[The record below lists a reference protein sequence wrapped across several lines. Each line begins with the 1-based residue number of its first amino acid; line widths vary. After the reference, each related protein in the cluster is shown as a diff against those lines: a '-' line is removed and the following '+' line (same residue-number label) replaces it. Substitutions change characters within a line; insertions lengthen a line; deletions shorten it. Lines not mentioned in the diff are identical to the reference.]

1 MEFIIDKNY
10 DDTRI
15 DKYLRKQLENLP
27 LGEIFK
33 LFRKGDVKVNG
44 KRVKENQRIFEGDKV
59 SIYLKGDFSKVEEK
73 FIQLSQEEK
82 NFIKEN
88 IKFEN
93 EDMLVFYKPSGTVMH
108 KGSGFDYGLSEM
120 LKAYYKNPHFTF
132 VNRIDKETSG
142 LVLGSKNLIKTREL
156 TEKIRERTISKCYY
170 VIVKGNS
177 PKEFT
182 IKNKL
187 KDTGEKIV
195 VDKEGK
201 EAITYF
207 ETIYSKGKYSLLKAT
222 LETGRK
228 HQIRVQLA
236 SYGLPIVGDNKYGY
250 REGKEMFL
258 NSYLIEFDDFYYE
271 NEIPKSFKEK
281 IDFKGF

>member
-15 DKYLRKQLENLP
+15 DKYLRKHLENLP

-44 KRVKENQRIFEGDKV
+44 KKVKENHRIFEGDKV
-59 SIYLKGDFSKVEEK
+59 FVYAKVEALKDEET
-73 FIQLSQEEK
+73 FLELSQEEK
-82 NFIKEN
+82 TFVKNN
-88 IKFEN
+88 IKFEDEN
-93 EDMLVFYKPSGTVMH
+93 MLVFYKESGIVMH
-108 KGSGFDYGLSEM
+108 KGSGFSYGISEM

-142 LVLGSKNLIKTREL
+142 LVLGSKNLVKTREL
-156 TEKIRERTISKCYY
+156 TEKIRERDISKCYY
-170 VIVKGNS
+170 VIVKGKS
-177 PKEFT
+177 PKNFT

-187 KDTGEKIV
+187 KDTGEKII

-207 ETIYSKGKYSLLKAT
+207 ETLYSNEKYSLLKAT

-236 SYGLPIVGDNKYGY
+236 NYGFPIVGDNKYGFG
-250 REGKEMFL
+250 EGKEMFL
-258 NSYLIEFDDFYYE
+258 NSYSIEFEDFVYE
-271 NEIPKSFKEK
+271 NELPKSFKEK
-281 IDFKGF
+281 LGL

>member
-15 DKYLRKQLENLP
+15 DKYLRKQLGNLP

-44 KRVKENQRIFEGDKV
+44 KKVKENHRIFEGDKV
-59 SIYLKGDFSKVEEK
+59 FVYAKVEALKDEET
-73 FIQLSQEEK
+73 FLELSQEEK
-82 NFIKEN
+82 TFVKNN
-88 IKFEN
+88 IKFEDEN
-93 EDMLVFYKPSGTVMH
+93 MLVFYKESGIVMH
-108 KGSGFDYGLSEM
+108 KGSGFSYGISEM

-142 LVLGSKNLIKTREL
+142 LVLGSKNLVKTREL
-156 TEKIRERTISKCYY
+156 TEKIRERDISKCYY
-170 VIVKGNS
+170 VIVKGKS
-177 PKEFT
+177 PKNFT

-187 KDTGEKIV
+187 KDTGEKII

-207 ETIYSKGKYSLLKAT
+207 ETLYSNEKYSLLKAT

-236 SYGLPIVGDNKYGY
+236 NYGFPIVGDNKYGF

-258 NSYLIEFDDFYYE
+258 NSYSIEFEDFVYE
-271 NEIPKSFKEK
+271 NELPKSFKEK
-281 IDFKGF
+281 LEL

>member
-44 KRVKENQRIFEGDKV
+44 KKVKENHRIFEGDKV
-59 SIYLKGDFSKVEEK
+59 FVYAKVEALKDEET
-73 FIQLSQEEK
+73 FLELSQEEK
-82 NFIKEN
+82 TFVKNN
-88 IKFEN
+88 IKFEDEN
-93 EDMLVFYKPSGTVMH
+93 MLVFYKESGIVMH
-108 KGSGFDYGLSEM
+108 KGSGFSYGISEM

-142 LVLGSKNLIKTREL
+142 LVLGSKNLVKTREL
-156 TEKIRERTISKCYY
+156 TEKIRERDISKCYY
-170 VIVKGNS
+170 VIVKGKS
-177 PKEFT
+177 PKNFT

-187 KDTGEKIV
+187 KDTGEKII

-207 ETIYSKGKYSLLKAT
+207 ETLYSNEKYSLLKAT

-236 SYGLPIVGDNKYGY
+236 NYGFPIVGDNKYGF

-258 NSYLIEFDDFYYE
+258 NSYSIEFEDFVYE
-271 NEIPKSFKEK
+271 NELQKSFKEK
-281 IDFKGF
+281 LGL

>member
-44 KRVKENQRIFEGDKV
+44 KKVKENHRIFEGDKV
-59 SIYLKGDFSKVEEK
+59 FVYAKVEALKDEEA
-73 FIQLSQEEK
+73 FLELSQEEK
-82 NFIKEN
+82 TFVKNN
-88 IKFEN
+88 IKFEDEN
-93 EDMLVFYKPSGTVMH
+93 MLVFYKESGIVMH
-108 KGSGFDYGLSEM
+108 KGSGFSYGISEM

-142 LVLGSKNLIKTREL
+142 LVLGSKNLVKTREL
-156 TEKIRERTISKCYY
+156 TEKIRERDISKCYY
-170 VIVKGNS
+170 VIVKGKS
-177 PKEFT
+177 PKNFT

-187 KDTGEKIV
+187 KDTGEKII

-207 ETIYSKGKYSLLKAT
+207 ETLYSNEKYSLLKAT

-236 SYGLPIVGDNKYGY
+236 NYGFPIVGDNKYGF

-258 NSYLIEFDDFYYE
+258 NSYSIEFEDFVYE
-271 NEIPKSFKEK
+271 NELQKSFKEK
-281 IDFKGF
+281 LGL

>member
-44 KRVKENQRIFEGDKV
+44 KKVKENHRIFEGDKV
-59 SIYLKGDFSKVEEK
+59 FVYAKVEALKDEET
-73 FIQLSQEEK
+73 FLELSQEEK
-82 NFIKEN
+82 TFVKNN
-88 IKFEN
+88 IKFEDEN
-93 EDMLVFYKPSGTVMH
+93 MLVFYKESGIVMH
-108 KGSGFDYGLSEM
+108 KGSGFSYGISEM

-142 LVLGSKNLIKTREL
+142 LVLGSKNLVKTREL
-156 TEKIRERTISKCYY
+156 TEKIRERDISKCYY
-170 VIVKGNS
+170 VIVKGKS
-177 PKEFT
+177 PKNFT

-187 KDTGEKIV
+187 KDTGEKII

-207 ETIYSKGKYSLLKAT
+207 ETLYSNEKYSLLKAT

-236 SYGLPIVGDNKYGY
+236 NYGFPIVGDNKYGF

-258 NSYLIEFDDFYYE
+258 NSYSIEFEDFVYE
-271 NEIPKSFKEK
+271 NELPKSFKEK
-281 IDFKGF
+281 LEL

>member
-44 KRVKENQRIFEGDKV
+44 KKVKENHRIFEGDKV
-59 SIYLKGDFSKVEEK
+59 FVYAKVEALKDEEA
-73 FIQLSQEEK
+73 FLELSQEEK
-82 NFIKEN
+82 TFVKNN
-88 IKFEN
+88 IKFEDEN
-93 EDMLVFYKPSGTVMH
+93 MLVFYKESGIVMH
-108 KGSGFDYGLSEM
+108 KGSGFSYGISEM

-142 LVLGSKNLIKTREL
+142 LVLGSKNLVKTREL
-156 TEKIRERTISKCYY
+156 TEKIRERDVSKCYY
-170 VIVKGNS
+170 VIVKGKS
-177 PKEFT
+177 PKNFT

-187 KDTGEKIV
+187 KDTGEKII

-207 ETIYSKGKYSLLKAT
+207 ETLYSNEKYSLLKAT

-236 SYGLPIVGDNKYGY
+236 NYGFPIVGDNKYGF

-258 NSYLIEFDDFYYE
+258 NSYSIEFEDFVYE
-271 NEIPKSFKEK
+271 NELPKSFKEK
-281 IDFKGF
+281 LGL

>member
-15 DKYLRKQLENLP
+15 DKYLRKQLGNLP

-44 KRVKENQRIFEGDKV
+44 KKVKENHRIFEGDKV
-59 SIYLKGDFSKVEEK
+59 FVYAKVEALKDEET
-73 FIQLSQEEK
+73 FLELSQEEK
-82 NFIKEN
+82 TFVKNN
-88 IKFEN
+88 IKFEDEN
-93 EDMLVFYKPSGTVMH
+93 MLVFYKESGIVMH
-108 KGSGFDYGLSEM
+108 KGSGFSYGISEM

-142 LVLGSKNLIKTREL
+142 LVLGSKNLVKTREL
-156 TEKIRERTISKCYY
+156 TEKIRERDISKCYY
-170 VIVKGNS
+170 VIVKGKS
-177 PKEFT
+177 PKNFT

-187 KDTGEKIV
+187 KDTGEKII

-207 ETIYSKGKYSLLKAT
+207 ETLYSNEKYSLLKAT

-236 SYGLPIVGDNKYGY
+236 NYGFPIVGDNKYGF

-258 NSYLIEFDDFYYE
+258 NSYSIEFEDFVYE
-271 NEIPKSFKEK
+271 NELPKSFKEK
-281 IDFKGF
+281 LGL

>member
-44 KRVKENQRIFEGDKV
+44 KKVKENHRIFEGDKV
-59 SIYLKGDFSKVEEK
+59 FVYAKVEALKDEEA
-73 FIQLSQEEK
+73 FLELSQEEK
-82 NFIKEN
+82 TFVKNN
-88 IKFEN
+88 IKFEDEN
-93 EDMLVFYKPSGTVMH
+93 MLVFYKESGIVMH
-108 KGSGFDYGLSEM
+108 KGSGFSYGISEM

-142 LVLGSKNLIKTREL
+142 LVLGSKNLVKTREL
-156 TEKIRERTISKCYY
+156 TEKIRERDISKCYY
-170 VIVKGNS
+170 VIVKGKS
-177 PKEFT
+177 PKNFT

-187 KDTGEKIV
+187 KDTGEKII

-207 ETIYSKGKYSLLKAT
+207 ETLYSNEKYSLLKAT

-236 SYGLPIVGDNKYGY
+236 NYGFPIVGDNKYGF

-258 NSYLIEFDDFYYE
+258 NSYSIEFEDFVYE
-271 NEIPKSFKEK
+271 NELPKSFKEK
-281 IDFKGF
+281 LGL

>member
-44 KRVKENQRIFEGDKV
+44 KKVKENHRIFEGDKV
-59 SIYLKGDFSKVEEK
+59 FVYAKVEALKDEET
-73 FIQLSQEEK
+73 FLELSQEEK
-82 NFIKEN
+82 TFVKNN
-88 IKFEN
+88 IKFEDEN
-93 EDMLVFYKPSGTVMH
+93 MLVFYKESGIVMH
-108 KGSGFDYGLSEM
+108 KGSGFSYGISEM
-120 LKAYYKNPHFTF
+120 LKAYYKNSHFTF

-156 TEKIRERTISKCYY
+156 TEKIRERDISKCYY
-170 VIVKGNS
+170 VIVKGES
-177 PKEFT
+177 PKNFK
-182 IKNKL
+182 INNKL
-187 KDTGEKIV
+187 KDTGEKII

-207 ETIYSKGKYSLLKAT
+207 ETLYFNGKYSLLKAT

-236 SYGLPIVGDNKYGY
+236 SYGLPIVGDNKYGF

-258 NSYLIEFDDFYYE
+258 NSYSIEFEDFVYE
-271 NEIPKSFKEK
+271 NELPKSFKEK
-281 IDFKGF
+281 LGL

>member
-15 DKYLRKQLENLP
+15 DKYLRKHLENLP

-44 KRVKENQRIFEGDKV
+44 KKVKENHRIFEGDKV
-59 SIYLKGDFSKVEEK
+59 FVYAKVEALKNEEA
-73 FIQLSQEEK
+73 FLELSEEEK
-82 NFIKEN
+82 AFVKNN
-88 IKFEN
+88 IKFEDEN
-93 EDMLVFYKPSGTVMH
+93 MLVFYKESGVVMH
-108 KGSGFDYGLSEM
+108 KGSGFSYGISEM

-142 LVLGSKNLIKTREL
+142 LVLGSKNLVKTREL
-156 TEKIRERTISKCYY
+156 TEKIRERDISKCYY
-170 VIVKGNS
+170 VIVKGKS
-177 PKEFT
+177 PQNFT

-187 KDTGEKIV
+187 KDTGEKII

-201 EAITYF
+201 ESITYF
-207 ETIYSKGKYSLLKAT
+207 ETLYSNEKYSLLKAS

-236 SYGLPIVGDNKYGY
+236 NYGFPIVGDNKYGF

-258 NSYLIEFDDFYYE
+258 NSYSIEFEDFVYE
-271 NEIPKSFKEK
+271 NELPKSFKEK
-281 IDFKGF
+281 LGL

>member
-44 KRVKENQRIFEGDKV
+44 KKVKENHRIFEGDKV
-59 SIYLKGDFSKVEEK
+59 FVYTKIESLKNEETFLELSEEEK
-73 FIQLSQEEK
+73 TFVK
-82 NFIKEN
+82 NN
-88 IKFEN
+88 IKFEDEN
-93 EDMLVFYKPSGTVMH
+93 MLVFYKESGIVMH
-108 KGSGFDYGLSEM
+108 KGSGFSYGISEM
-120 LKAYYKNPHFTF
+120 LKAYYKNSHFTF

-156 TEKIRERTISKCYY
+156 TEKIRERDISKCYY
-170 VIVKGNS
+170 VIVKGES
-177 PKEFT
+177 PKNFK
-182 IKNKL
+182 INNKL
-187 KDTGEKIV
+187 KDTGEKII

-207 ETIYSKGKYSLLKAT
+207 ETLYFNGKYSLLKAT

-236 SYGLPIVGDNKYGY
+236 SYGLPIVGDNKYGF

-258 NSYLIEFDDFYYE
+258 NSYSIEFEDFVYE
-271 NEIPKSFKEK
+271 NELPKSFKEK
-281 IDFKGF
+281 LGL

>member
-10 DDTRI
+10 DDIRI

-44 KRVKENQRIFEGDKV
+44 KKVKENHRIFEGDKV
-59 SIYLKGDFSKVEEK
+59 FVYTKIESLKNEETFLELSEEEK
-73 FIQLSQEEK
+73 TFVK
-82 NFIKEN
+82 NN
-88 IKFEN
+88 IKFEDEN
-93 EDMLVFYKPSGTVMH
+93 MLVFYKESGIVMH
-108 KGSGFDYGLSEM
+108 KGSGFSYGISEM
-120 LKAYYKNPHFTF
+120 LKAYYKNSHFTF

-156 TEKIRERTISKCYY
+156 TEKIRERDISKCYY
-170 VIVKGNS
+170 VIVKGES
-177 PKEFT
+177 PKNFK
-182 IKNKL
+182 INNKL
-187 KDTGEKIV
+187 KDTGEKII

-207 ETIYSKGKYSLLKAT
+207 ETLYFNGKYSLLKAT

-236 SYGLPIVGDNKYGY
+236 SYGLPIVGDNKYGF

-258 NSYLIEFDDFYYE
+258 NSYSIEFEDFVYE
-271 NEIPKSFKEK
+271 NELPKSFKEK
-281 IDFKGF
+281 LGL

>member
-44 KRVKENQRIFEGDKV
+44 KKVKENHRIFEGDKV
-59 SIYLKGDFSKVEEK
+59 FVYAKVEALKDEEA
-73 FIQLSQEEK
+73 FLELSQEEK
-82 NFIKEN
+82 TFVKNN
-88 IKFEN
+88 IKFEDEN
-93 EDMLVFYKPSGTVMH
+93 MLVFYKESGIVMH
-108 KGSGFDYGLSEM
+108 KGSDFSYGISEM

-142 LVLGSKNLIKTREL
+142 LVLGSKNLVKTREL
-156 TEKIRERTISKCYY
+156 TEKIRERDISKCYY
-170 VIVKGNS
+170 VIVKGKS
-177 PKEFT
+177 PKNFT

-187 KDTGEKIV
+187 KDTGEKII

-207 ETIYSKGKYSLLKAT
+207 ETLYSNEKYSLLKAT

-236 SYGLPIVGDNKYGY
+236 NYGFPIVGDNKYGF

-258 NSYLIEFDDFYYE
+258 NSYSIEFEDFVYE
-271 NEIPKSFKEK
+271 NELPKSFKEK
-281 IDFKGF
+281 LGL